1 MAEKNDNSAAW
12 NAAGQAASAGIAAIG
27 QSVNTKKQFK
37 RSKELMEIQM
47 QNQEKMNESAMARQM
62 QMWENTNYQAQ
73 VQKMKEAGLNPAL
86 LYGMSGGGGATT
98 GGVGAG
104 SASGG
109 HAPQMMDMGSI
120 TQAALAVA
128 QSKLIEAQ
136 TKKTDAER
144 EKLAGV
150 DTEEA
155 KTRIESL
162 TQGVEN
168 QKASQALT
176 KAQTIMQ
183 ELNNRIGTITESDQ
197 TDYITYQT
205 QKALKE
211 VEIANHEEYV
221 NRETR
226 EDRIK
231 IIKEEAVGTMI
242 QNALNQQKITE
253 SKQNVEASAQEI
265 LQKWEMVEQQGRNV
279 DINQFREEI
288 KAINPTISQIG
299 GKALDQLIMGI
310 QSITGKGDFRRK
322 VK

>member
-1 MAEKNDNSAAW
+1 MAKETDNSGAW
-12 NAAGQAASAGIAAIG
+12 QAAGQVASAGVAAMG
-27 QSVNTKKQFK
+27 NSVNTRNQFK
-37 RSKELMEIQM
+37 RTKELMEIQM
-47 QNQEKMNESAMARQM
+47 RNQEQMNENARERQM
-62 QMWENTNYQAQ
+62 KMWKDTNYSAQ
-73 VQKMKEAGLNPAL
+73 IEQMKLAGLNPAL
-86 LYGMSGGGGATT
+86 LYGEGGGGGVTT
-98 GGVGAG
+98 GSNTAG

-109 HAPQMMDMGSI
+109 HAPQMMDIGSI
-120 TQAALAVA
+120 TQAALAMA
-128 QSKLIEAQ
+128 QAKLLAAQ
-136 TKKTDAER
+136 TRKTEVEAD
-144 EKLAGV
+144 KIGGV

-155 KTRIESL
+155 KTRIASL

-168 QKASQALT
+168 QKANEALT

-183 ELNNRIGTITESDQ
+183 DLNNRIGNVTESDQ
-197 TDYITYQT
+197 IDYITYQT

-231 IIKEEAVGTMI
+231 IIQEEAVGTMI

-253 SKQNVEASAQEI
+253 SKQNVEATAQEI
-265 LQKWEMVEQQGRNV
+265 LQKWETVNQQGRNV

-299 GKALDQLIMGI
+299 GKALDQVIMGI
-310 QSITGKGDFRRK
+310 QNILGTGDFKRK

>member
-27 QSVNTKKQFK
+27 QSVNTKNQFK
-37 RSKELMEIQM
+37 RSKKLMEIQM
-47 QNQEKMNESAMARQM
+47 QNQELMNDSAMARQM
-62 QMWENTNYQAQ
+62 KMWEDTNYQAQ
-73 VQKMKEAGLNPAL
+73 VGKMKEAGLNPAL

-98 GGVGAG
+98 GSVGAG

-109 HAPQMMDMGSI
+109 HAPQLMDMGSI
-120 TQAALAVA
+120 TQAALAMA
-128 QSKLIEAQ
+128 QAKLLAAQ
-136 TKKTDAER
+136 TDKTKVET
-144 EKLAGV
+144 EKIGGV

-155 KTRIESL
+155 KSRIENL

-168 QKASQALT
+168 QKANQALT

-183 ELNNRIGTITESDQ
+183 DLQNRIGSVTERDQ
-197 TDYITYQT
+197 IDYITYQT

-226 EDRIK
+226 DDRIK
-231 IIKEEAVGTMI
+231 IIQEEAVGTMI

-253 SKQNVEASAQEI
+253 SKQNVEATAQEI
-265 LQKWEMVEQQGRNV
+265 LQKWETVNQQGRNV

-299 GKALDQLIMGI
+299 GKALDQVIMGI
-310 QSITGKGDFRRK
+310 QSILGTGDYKRK

>member
-27 QSVNTKKQFK
+27 QSVNTKNQFK
-37 RSKELMEIQM
+37 RSKQLMEIQM
-47 QNQEKMNESAMARQM
+47 QNQEKMNDNAMARQM
-62 QMWENTNYQAQ
+62 QMWENTNYNAQ
-73 VQKMKEAGLNPAL
+73 VAKMKEAGLNPGL
-86 LYGMSGGGGATT
+86 LYGLSGGGGTTT
-98 GGVGAG
+98 GSVGAG
-104 SASGG
+104 SASTG

-120 TQAALAVA
+120 IQASLAMA
-128 QSKLIEAQ
+128 QAKLIQAQ
-136 TKKTDAER
+136 TDKTKVET
-144 EKLAGV
+144 EKIGGV

-168 QKASQALT
+168 QKANQALT

-183 ELNNRIGTITESDQ
+183 DLQNRIGSVTESDQ
-197 TDYITYQT
+197 IDYITYQT

-226 EDRIK
+226 DDRIK
-231 IIKEEAVGTMI
+231 IVQEEAVGTMI

-253 SKQNVEASAQEI
+253 SKQNVEATAQEI
-265 LQKWEMVEQQGRNV
+265 LQKWEMINQQGRNV

-299 GKALDQLIMGI
+299 GKALDQVIMGI
-310 QSITGKGDFRRK
+310 QNILGTGDYKRK